1 VGILCSDNPL
11 PMFGTS
17 RPQKSCLPRRRFAP
31 QGNLWSV
38 ALSPRSMVT
47 SCVFIQA
54 HGWKC
59 HCNKGTGRCQWH
71 SVECL
76 WYCYIIL
83 LCVRKKH
90 VDSIV
95 CFVSFS
101 VLPYVVMFAT
111 SSFGGNCNWL
121 VAIYLSASED
131 GLKSVAVRYA
141 WNWNVLVNT
150 PEPSSCFSRFNLHF
164 DWSSHSKATCSDVC
178 LRQCKMFVSQNR
190 PFVFINKMLTSNE
203 RSVIVLVLPTYIII
217 INYI

>member
-1 VGILCSDNPL
+1 
-11 PMFGTS
+11 MFGTS

-150 PEPSSCFSRFNLHF
+150 PEPSSCLVVSIFTSIDLHIQRPHVPMFAWDNARCLSQKTARLFSSTKC
-164 DWSSHSKATCSDVC
+164 WPATSAVSLSWCSP
-178 LRQCKMFVSQNR
+178 L
-190 PFVFINKMLTSNE
+190 I
-203 RSVIVLVLPTYIII
+203 
-217 INYI
+217 